1 MPTTATRSEPN
12 PAPPSL
18 LAFARSSCGMSPP
31 ASGDTDFMSSLGN
44 FTAMV

>member
-18 LAFARSSCGMSPP
+18 LTFAYSMWDVA
-31 ASGDTDFMSSLGN
+31 ASIGRH
-44 FTAMV
+44 